1 MTCEYVF
8 AGGAT
13 VPQRVH
19 TLVVSL
25 QHSEKVKI
33 LIASVYKYL
42 IQTFHTIKTR
52 DIKDKSII
60 SIQAI
65 LHSMEFLC
73 NISSFVLS
81 RVNNFLSPRVISLIK
96 LTHYWTIALLM
107 CPFHGDN
114 FLGYKFI
121 KCHVTLYVINV
132 NISDTY
138 TYRYLQKYISQIPW
152 PMMMTCIIFFN
163 VYLGCIDYIGDP
175 AWRDQREGHQGS
187 DPCTLPRWENR
198 DSHQPLWFV
207 HRWRTTGENTYIT

>member
-1 MTCEYVF
+1 
-8 AGGAT
+8 
-13 VPQRVH
+13 
-19 TLVVSL
+19 
-25 QHSEKVKI
+25 
-33 LIASVYKYL
+33 
-42 IQTFHTIKTR
+42 
-52 DIKDKSII
+52 
-60 SIQAI
+60 
-65 LHSMEFLC
+65 MEFLC

-152 PMMMTCIIFFN
+152 PMMMTCIIFFYC
-163 VYLGCIDYIGDP
+163 VSWLYRLH
-175 AWRDQREGHQGS
+175 WRPCVKRSERRSSRKWSLHTTSMREPWFTS
-187 DPCTLPRWENR
+187 TLVVCSSLEDPRWEYL
-198 DSHQPLWFV
+198 H
-207 HRWRTTGENTYIT
+207 YIILKHSNSF